1 MKQITI
7 LCLVSLIFFSGC
19 GSSIFNKIPK
29 GNKGNASQQE
39 KESKQTTGSIEGEID
54 LPSHNDL
61 VNNAKTNPDWVI
73 RADGA
78 EIKVPYGSKGKIKF
92 ETNTSEKFDSFTKI
106 LSSWKVNSA
115 PVQLFIFGGIIVAV
129 GVGLIIFGM
138 GRLGA
143 VAIGSGIALIACGV
157 VINSYP
163 WVFLIVVLLGLV
175 IGGYFLYNQYKKK
188 KIQGESEDQ
197 FYTLERLVDLI
208 ARLPNDLQE
217 EYFKQPLREDDAS
230 GIIRKITRQ
239 ARGIH
244 R

>member
-1 MKQITI
+1 MLI
-7 LCLVSLIFFSGC
+7 LLSGC
-19 GSSIFNKIPK
+19 QSSIFKKIPK
-29 GNKGNASQQE
+29 GNKGNASQEE
-39 KESKQTTGSIEGEID
+39 KESKQTTGSIRGEID
-54 LPSHNDL
+54 LPSHQNL
-61 VNNAKTNPDWVI
+61 KENAKTNPDWVI
-73 RADGA
+73 KADGA

-92 ETNTSEKFDSFTKI
+92 ETNTSETFDSFTKI

-115 PVQLFIFGGIIVAV
+115 PVQLFVFGGIIVAV

-138 GRLGA
+138 GRIGV

-175 IGGYFLYNQYKKK
+175 IGAYFLYNQYKKK
-188 KIQGESEDQ
+188 KISGENEDQ

-208 ARLPNDLQE
+208 ARLPDEMQE
-217 EYFKQPLREDDAS
+217 EYFKQPLREDDLS
-230 GIIRKITRQ
+230 GILRRITRK
-239 ARGIH
+239 ARGIN